1 MSVVEERLDAILHD
15 LEDLPAEQVAQIFRQ
30 LLQPSQAD
38 FAQALRVFV
47 HAALTTDAEVERLA
61 GEPKDV
67 RGESDRLL
75 RARMVRM
82 GFNLHPAFRGTGGRV
97 VHVADDLSHIRIR
110 LPLTW
115 RTKNI
120 VGSLYGGSL
129 FAVTDGVHPMM
140 LMAALGDGVIVWDK
154 AASIRYKKP
163 GYSTLFADFS
173 LTTVEV
179 AEIRQAL
186 DLHPELDRTF
196 LVELK
201 DEQGVV
207 HTVVERTVY
216 IADKNHY
223 RQKSAEG
230 DK

>member
-1 MSVVEERLDAILHD
+1 MK
-15 LEDLPAEQVAQIFRQ
+15 PAW
-30 LLQPSQAD
+30 
-38 FAQALRVFV
+38 
-47 HAALTTDAEVERLA
+47 LA
-61 GEPKDV
+61 KVPPAW
-67 RGESDRLL
+67 

-97 VHVADDLSHIRIR
+97 IYVADDLSHIRIR

-140 LMAALGDGVIVWDK
+140 LMAALGDAVIVWDK

-163 GYSTLFADFS
+163 GFSTLFADFS
-173 LTTVEV
+173 LSKAEV
-179 AEIRQAL
+179 AEIQASL
-186 DLHPELDRTF
+186 AQHPELDRTF

-201 DEQGVV
+201 DAEGVV
-207 HTVVERTVY
+207 HTIVERTVY
-216 IADKNHY
+216 IAHKSHY
-223 RQKSAEG
+223 RQKNTEG
-230 DK
+230 DKA